1 MHYQENNEQKADK
14 QIKPMNRKADEQKQ
28 RCSEITYRFQKG
40 RFLDFGTGLRDEE
53 KLKSKITG
61 QDTRHVTLKKKVAVM
76 EKLTKPGKIKLKI
89 NRKDIAG

>member
-1 MHYQENNEQKADK
+1 MT
-14 QIKPMNRKADEQKQ
+14 
-28 RCSEITYRFQKG
+28 CRFQKG

-53 KLKSKITG
+53 KEKLKSKITG
-61 QDTRHVTLKKKVAVM
+61 QDTRHGTWKKKVAVM

>member
-1 MHYQENNEQKADK
+1 M
-14 QIKPMNRKADEQKQ
+14 
-28 RCSEITYRFQKG
+28 
-40 RFLDFGTGLRDEE
+40 DFGTGLRDEEKE